1 MKLTVGLFKSHTAL
15 CWTALEQKKV
25 RGRVIVEESRLEQNA
40 LIYSIVVIFFLMG
53 HHGRPGSVSSSLFLG
68 RNRLGYS
75 RN

>member
-15 CWTALEQKKV
+15 CWSALEQKKV
-25 RGRVIVEESRLEQNA
+25 RVIVEESRFEQNT
-40 LIYSIVVIFFLMG
+40 LIYSIVVRFFIG
-53 HHGRPGSVSSSLFLG
+53 HHGRRLSSSLFLG